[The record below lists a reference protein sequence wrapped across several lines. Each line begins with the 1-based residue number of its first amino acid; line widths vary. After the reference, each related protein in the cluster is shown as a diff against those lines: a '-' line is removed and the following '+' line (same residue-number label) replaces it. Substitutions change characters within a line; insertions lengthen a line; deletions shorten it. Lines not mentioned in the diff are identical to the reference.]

1 MKNRADQKF
10 RHTGASAQVLVS
22 RPILTKQGLQ
32 QWMIGIAVVIG
43 IMSMAFTAKARSAPD
58 SFADLAEE
66 LLPTVVN
73 VITSQKIEE
82 TTETDGQPQVPQGE
96 NFEEFFRDFFERRG
110 GGRQPEQPRRG
121 GAQGS
126 GFVIDSAGLIVT
138 NNHVIEGADE
148 VAVRLQDG
156 TVLEAKVI
164 GADEKTDL
172 ALLKVET
179 DIKLP
184 ATSWGSS
191 DESRIGDWV
200 LAIGNP
206 FGLGGSVSAG
216 IISAHSRDIGSGPY
230 DSFIQTDAAINRGN
244 SGGPLFNMDGKVIG
258 VNSAIYSPSGG
269 SVGIGF
275 SIPSVMAQHI
285 IEQLR
290 ESGEVKRGWLGV
302 QIQTVTEELAEGL
315 RLDEPSGA
323 LVSSVTKGGP
333 AEKAGVKVGDVI
345 LEFNNRKVPE
355 MRKLPRMVAET
366 SIGRE
371 VDVVVWRKGEKKT
384 VSVDLGQ
391 LPDDVVASAA
401 PSKTKKE
408 EKKASKV
415 ADLGLYLGELD
426 SETRQRF
433 SISDSVNGVVITDVV
448 PNSSAA
454 EKSLRPGDIIVE
466 VDQEE
471 VTNPGQVAS
480 LVGKAKEAGFRV
492 VTLLVFKQ
500 GEYSWVAIKLDS

>member
-1 MKNRADQKF
+1 MKNRADQRL
-10 RHTGASAQVLVS
+10 RHTKASAQVLAS
-22 RPILTKQGLQ
+22 RPMLTKQGVQ
-32 QWMIGIAVVIG
+32 QWLVGMAVVIG
-43 IMSMAFTAKARSAPD
+43 IMSMALTAKARSAPD

-82 TTETDGQPQVPQGE
+82 TTETEGQPQIPQGE

-126 GFVIDSAGLIVT
+126 GFIIDSAGLIVT

-290 ESGEVKRGWLGV
+290 ENGEVKRGWLGV

-323 LVSSVTKGGP
+323 LVSSVSKGGP

-366 SIGRE
+366 PIGRE
-371 VDVVVWRKGEKKT
+371 VDVVVWRKGKKKT

-391 LPDDVVASAA
+391 LPDDVVAAVA

-408 EKKASKV
+408 DQDRK
-415 ADLGLYLGELD
+415 
-426 SETRQRF
+426 
-433 SISDSVNGVVITDVV
+433 SVV
-448 PNSSAA
+448 
-454 EKSLRPGDIIVE
+454 
-466 VDQEE
+466 
-471 VTNPGQVAS
+471 
-480 LVGKAKEAGFRV
+480 
-492 VTLLVFKQ
+492 
-500 GEYSWVAIKLDS
+500 